1 MKAPWLFYSRDFLGH
16 LTAGHPESPERL
28 HQILQS
34 LDQRGLLSQL
44 TQVEPQR
51 LNEDF
56 IYRIHSPHYVN
67 RFAHFSAQAGQGQRI
82 DEDTVVST
90 GSFPA
95 AQKAAGAAVDMVDAL
110 LSDRCDTAF
119 GLVRPPGHHAMPHY
133 LMGFC
138 FFNNIALAA
147 LHALEQHQL
156 TRVAILD
163 WDAHH
168 GNGAEAI
175 FYMDPRVFT
184 VSWHQDPNWP
194 GTGHINDAGAGV
206 GLGFNLNIPLPKHAG
221 LPAFLSSFEQVVA
234 PALRDYQPQL
244 ILVAAGYDAHHADVL
259 TEMNMDA
266 SGFAQLTA
274 AIMDLS
280 TKLGCKT
287 GFLLEGGYH
296 LEALSNSVAATLDT
310 LLHQEARPFSERLQ
324 ATQAHAPE
332 AALVS
337 LLAQLK
343 NQHPYLRKLI
353 Q

>member
-1 MKAPWLFYSRDFLGH
+1 MKAPWLFYSRDFLDH

-28 HQILQS
+28 HTILNV
-34 LDQRGLLSQL
+34 LDQQALLSQFK
-44 TQVEPQR
+44 QVEPQR
-51 LNEDF
+51 LHEDF
-56 IYRIHSPHYVN
+56 IYRIHSPHYVK
-67 RFAHFSAQAGQGQRI
+67 RFADFSALAGQGQRI

-95 AQKAAGAAVDMVDAL
+95 AQKAAGTAVDMVDAL

-138 FFNNIALAA
+138 FFNNLALAA

-156 TRVAILD
+156 SRIAILD

-194 GTGHINDAGAGV
+194 GTGHIGDAGAGV
-206 GLGFNLNIPLPKHAG
+206 GLGYNLNIPLPWHAG
-221 LPAFLSSFEQVVA
+221 LPAFLESFETVVA
-234 PALRDYQPQL
+234 PALRHYQPQL
-244 ILVAAGYDAHHADVL
+244 ILVAAGYDAHHADLL

-266 SGFAQLTA
+266 NGFAHLTA
-274 AIMDLS
+274 TLMGLS
-280 TKLGCKT
+280 HELGCKT

-296 LEALSNSVAATLDT
+296 LEALSHSVAATLDT
-310 LLHQEARPFSERLQ
+310 LLHQRVRPRTETLQ
-324 ATQAHAPE
+324 SPYAHNPPP
-332 AALVS
+332 S
-337 LLAQLK
+337 ITPLLNQLK